1 MRKSLMLSV
10 TLLAVSSTALAQDRA
25 GWPKTL
31 TFGIIP
37 TEGSAATLARWQPFF
52 DYLGKTLGLEVKPQ
66 VGADYTAVIIA
77 MQNKQLDVAYF
88 GPKSYVTAVEQAG
101 AEAMVKDNTVKG
113 GLGYHSIIISKA
125 TSPIKTLEQ
134 AKGKNFA
141 FVDPQSTS
149 GYLVPLTHFVYTLKT
164 KPDAYFS
171 KVIFAGSHENAIL
184 AVLNGTVD
192 VAATNDADLANAI
205 DKGAVKASDFNVLYT
220 SATIPNGPT
229 AVRGDLP
236 ASLKTAIKT
245 AMLNFKDP
253 KGLDALNLKGW
264 VSASDKDYDPIRQAN
279 AVQKIAK

>member
-1 MRKSLMLSV
+1 MRKSLMLSL
-10 TLLAVSSTALAQDRA
+10 TILAVSSSALAQDRT
-25 GWPKTL
+25 GWPTTL

-52 DYLGKTLGLEVKPQ
+52 DYLGKTLNLEVKPQ
-66 VGADYTAVIIA
+66 VGADYTAVILA

-101 AEAMVKDNTVKG
+101 AEALVKDNTIKG

-125 TSPIKTLEQ
+125 SSGIKTLEQ

-149 GYLVPLTHFVYTLKT
+149 GYLIPLTHFTYSMKV
-164 KPDAYFS
+164 KPDTYFS

-192 VAATNDADLANAI
+192 VAATNDADMANATS
-205 DKGAVKASDFNVLYT
+205 KGAVKPGDFNVLFT

-229 AVRGDLP
+229 AARKDLP
-236 ASLKTAIKT
+236 ATLKAAIRR
-245 AMLNFKDP
+245 AMLNYRDP
-253 KGLDALNLKGW
+253 QGLANLNLKGW
-264 VSASDKDYDPIRQAN
+264 SLAIDRDYDPIRKAN
-279 AVQKIAK
+279 AVQAIAK